1 MGLRLGE
8 TFNRAGKRAEKKR
21 AAERGHA
28 SEPILVIAKPKKAKP
43 SKKKGKK

>member
-8 TFNRAGKRAEKKR
+8 TFNRAAKKAEKKR
-21 AAERGHA
+21 AAGFPHQG
-28 SEPILVIAKPKKAKP
+28 PILVIAGPKKAKP